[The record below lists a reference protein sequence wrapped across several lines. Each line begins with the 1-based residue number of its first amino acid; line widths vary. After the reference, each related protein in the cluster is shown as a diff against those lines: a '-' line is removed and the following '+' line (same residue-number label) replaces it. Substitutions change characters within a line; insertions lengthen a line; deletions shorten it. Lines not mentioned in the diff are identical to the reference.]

1 MSIIKGG
8 TAGRSYGPRRV
19 RCHASR
25 LIRYQYDGDPV
36 ARGNLGQVLPNHRTL
51 WDILGRSRQC
61 SGGTRVRIAVQS
73 HSRYGKDDMLYE
85 NQLPNDLAESLPIPS
100 TSNVI
105 RAASQDIDELA
116 REWKENPMRESNESI
131 QWEWETDESK
141 KQKNPSILW
150 PFSRK

>member
-1 MSIIKGG
+1 M
-8 TAGRSYGPRRV
+8 V
-19 RCHASR
+19 RWLAQALASAAR
-25 LIRYQYDGDPV
+25 AAWPVMEIRYQYDGDPV

-51 WDILGRSRQC
+51 WDILGRSHQC
-61 SGGTRVRIAVQS
+61 SGGTRVGIAVQS

-116 REWKENPMRESNESI
+116 RE
-131 QWEWETDESK
+131 
-141 KQKNPSILW
+141 
-150 PFSRK
+150 